1 MRICPICQSQV
12 SDESA
17 FCTTCGNRMPE
28 MPQQAPAQAN
38 GYQNYYQP
46 VPVCD
51 PYDHTAEF
59 DATDVHNNKVYALLM
74 YMSGLLGIII
84 ALLGCKDS
92 AYVQFHLRQN
102 LKFFVVEILLSLC
115 ASVLFFT
122 FLVPIVAGIALA
134 VVEVVK
140 IIAFF
145 QVCGNKSKEP
155 AIIRG
160 LGFLN

>member
-1 MRICPICQSQV
+1 MRICPVCQSQV
-12 SDESA
+12 SDGNA
-17 FCTTCGNRMPE
+17 FCTTCGNQ
-28 MPQQAPAQAN
+28 MPQNAAPQGT

-46 VPVCD
+46 APAYD

-59 DATDVHNNKVYALLM
+59 DAADVHSNKLYVLMM
-74 YMSGLLGIII
+74 YMTSLLGIVL
-84 ALLGCKDS
+84 ALLAAKES
-92 AYVQFHLRQN
+92 PYVQFHLRQN
-102 LKFFVVEILLSLC
+102 LKFFVVEVLLGLC

-122 FLVPIVAGIALA
+122 ILVPIVAGIALA

-145 QVCGNKSKEP
+145 QACGNKSKEP
-155 AIIRG
+155 AIIRS